1 MLSVLP
7 GLGGIGVSA
16 VGKAPWAPPVGC
28 CFSRGG
34 ITETVWLE
42 GGWERR
48 GVGDQGASQLKRSPG
63 SEVGMEAGGF
73 VTDSA
78 VALSLV
84 SLY

>member
-7 GLGGIGVSA
+7 RLSGIGVSA

-48 GVGDQGASQLKRSPG
+48 GVGGQGASQLKR